1 MILRPYREADID
13 EICRITLAVF
23 EPVSIDAAI
32 ERNFGRLQGVSW
44 QERKRKDV
52 CANLADNPE
61 GCFVAEEDGEV
72 VGYVTT
78 SVDRESGVGR
88 ILNLAVDA
96 GHQGRG
102 LGKRLVSHA
111 LDYFES
117 LGLRYSQI
125 ETTTTNEVGMRFY
138 PAVGYREVAR
148 KIYYFMELKDRKDRQ
163 Q

>member
-1 MILRPYREADID
+1 MILRPYRESDTEA
-13 EICRITLAVF
+13 ICRITLAVF

-32 ERNFGRLQGVSW
+32 ERNFGLLRGVSW
-44 QERKRKDV
+44 QERKRRDV

-61 GCFVAEEDGEV
+61 GCFVAEENGEIL
-72 VGYVTT
+72 GYVTT
-78 SVDRESGVGR
+78 SVDHETGVGR

-102 LGKRLVSHA
+102 IGKQLVSYA

-117 LGLRYSQI
+117 LGLTYSQI

-163 Q
+163 K